1 MAHSSESGTD
11 SKAARTEAE
20 RPPPVAE
27 VIRTA
32 MEQLALLLNQ
42 RAEAVSSCGR
52 GEDGDWHLTVEVLEL
67 ERVPD
72 TMSLLASYE
81 VEADPSGHLIG
92 YRRTRR
98 YERGRADR
106 R

>member
-1 MAHSSESGTD
+1 MAHSSESGTE
-11 SKAARTEAE
+11 SKAAQTEKE
-20 RPPPVAE
+20 RQPPVAE

-42 RAEAVSSCGR
+42 PAEAVSSCGR

-67 ERVPD
+67 QRVPD

-81 VEADPSGHLIG
+81 VEADHSGHLIG